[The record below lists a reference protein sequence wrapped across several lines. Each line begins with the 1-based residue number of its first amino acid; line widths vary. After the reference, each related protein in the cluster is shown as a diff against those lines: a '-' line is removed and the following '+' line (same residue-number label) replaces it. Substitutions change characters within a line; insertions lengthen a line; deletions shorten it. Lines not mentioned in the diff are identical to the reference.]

1 MESVAER
8 NARRGAALEKELGLA
23 ATVHASADFPR
34 FPRTNWPSDVRK
46 RDLAFLKG
54 GAVDAMVHTYD
65 DLPVPTSMYHPQH
78 AKQFEELERTERR
91 VLRAWIA
98 STGHVLGNPIT
109 HFDRRVVYDPTGT
122 RIKGFDYL
130 NVQSSGGHDYPTL
143 LDEAGS
149 HGPYSTY
156 STFAFMLQSNLFRH
170 VSPNI
175 ELHVL
180 TKGVQTYYDK
190 GLGPSF
196 KPPGSAIMA
205 TPTPLVHYVHTTT
218 NMEAY
223 MDALVQSEAFLH
235 AAQSTSAA
243 PLRRIVVPV
252 QLTGHF
258 VLLVWDHTAQ
268 KDRIFVMTSAPQQLL
283 PHDASYADN
292 LSRGFMTALQA
303 HGFITTS
310 GPHVQVNALPPS
322 APKMRAMSRR
332 DEYLDTDCF
341 YLSML
346 YAFYLATV
354 ADTFADDGEAFVRP
368 ETWNMIRAAYNKWE
382 VDTLEFLSHAI
393 HEQALPVLL
402 GPEWAQPFLDIRNAS
417 LYVPGIGYF
426 QYEWDRGWHV
436 VQPDTHTASSQ

>member
-1 MESVAER
+1 M
-8 NARRGAALEKELGLA
+8 NELGLD
-23 ATVHASADFPR
+23 ATVHVSADFPR

-46 RDLAFLKG
+46 RDLEFLKR
-54 GAVDAMVHTYD
+54 GAVDSMVHTYD
-65 DLPVPTSMYHPQH
+65 DLPAPTSMYHPQH
-78 AKQFEELERTERR
+78 AKRFEELERTERR
-91 VLRAWIA
+91 VLRAWIE
-98 STGHVLGNPIT
+98 STGHVLGNPIS

-130 NVQSSGGHDYPTL
+130 NVLSNGGHDYPTL
-143 LDEAGS
+143 WNEEGS
-149 HGPYSTY
+149 HGTYSTY

-180 TKGVQTYYDK
+180 TKGVQTYYYDK
-190 GLGPSF
+190 GGIGPSYR
-196 KPPGSAIMA
+196 PPGSVEM
-205 TPTPLVHYVHTTT
+205 PTPEPLLHYVHTTT
-218 NMEAY
+218 NLEPFME
-223 MDALVQSEAFLH
+223 ALVQSEAFRH
-235 AAQSTSAA
+235 AAQSSSAA

-283 PHDASYADN
+283 SHDASHADN
-292 LSRGFMTALQA
+292 LSRGFMVALQA

-310 GPHVQVNALPPS
+310 GPHVQVNTLPPS
-322 APKMRAMSRR
+322 APNMRAMSRR
-332 DEYLDTDCF
+332 DEFLDTDCF

-346 YAFYLATV
+346 YSFYLATV
-354 ADTFADDGEAFVRP
+354 EDAFADDGSAFVRP
-368 ETWNMIRAAYNKWE
+368 ETWNMIRAAYDKWE
-382 VDTLEFLSHAI
+382 ADTLDLLSLTI
-393 HEQALPVLL
+393 HKEALPMLL

-426 QYEWDRGWHV
+426 QYEWARGWHV
-436 VQPDTHTASSQ
+436 VQPDTHTASSQYSIMS